1 MMTSK
6 PMNALAV
13 AALLLAGSASAQEG
27 GARSVSFLRIGAISA
42 VEDGMTQA
50 STQTTDS
57 FGSSRGAAQ
66 AMADPGYMATADIS
80 GFSSA
85 ISENEDTSG
94 VALSLAELF
103 LEADATANDG
113 VLEANTLVDGF
124 SGAAQFGEGEA
135 AAGVTGE
142 IRADANPETFEVP
155 DLEPGVGAATAFSA
169 IRKSFRRTLRP
180 SDLPLFAA
188 PSPPSPIP
196 ILIRAPLSLPFPLRF
211 SSSSSFSPR
220 VLACSPRLLRNE
232 L

>member
-27 GARSVSFLRIGAISA
+27 GARSVSFLRLGANSEVFDGTTFAYTESLNGVIG
-42 VEDGMTQA
+42 
-50 STQTTDS
+50 
-57 FGSSRGAAQ
+57 GAAQ

-85 ISENEDTSG
+85 ESEYVDTSG
-94 VALSLAELF
+94 VALSLAEIF
-103 LEADATANDG
+103 FEADATANDG

-135 AAGVTGE
+135 EAGVTGE
-142 IRADANPETFEVP
+142 ARADANPETFEDP
-155 DLEPGVGAATAFSA
+155 SFETGEGDASAGSA

-196 ILIRAPLSLPFPLRF
+196 ILIRAPISLPFPLRF
-211 SSSSSFSPR
+211 SSSSSFSHR
-220 VLACSPRLLRNE
+220 VLACYPRLLLHE
-232 L
+232 LAC